1 MEGYVTIKDPNGRV
15 DYFQFK
21 NGKVNGFG
29 IQTNATGPLYR
40 GEYKDSSHDGYGL
53 IKYKNNDE
61 YDGQWKNDYRHGE
74 GVFKEASTE
83 RVERRLYEDDEVK
96 EVLEVIEQGQ

>member
-1 MEGYVTIKDPNGRV
+1 MTEKYSDGRV
-15 DYFQFK
+15 DYYQCK
-21 NGKVNGFG
+21 NGFANGYGIETYYDGKV
-29 IQTNATGPLYR
+29 YR
-40 GEYKDSSHDGYGL
+40 GEFKDGSFNGYGL

-61 YDGQWKNDYRHGE
+61 YDGLWKRHRRHGE
-74 GVFKEASTE
+74 GVFKEASTG